1 MFSSYCLLECF
12 QSSSILLQMTIFF
25 TVIYSYYIYEMLHI
39 HNVFEFIHWLTL
51 MVIGVLDTVKNTLR
65 KIRGESYLW
74 FTDLISNFGSFCLS
88 IFWRSLFILQR
99 GLLDHMDHEVV
110 ASCFE
115 RKYTLFTAKAT
126 AKIIQGFSFRQ
137 VLTSISYFAFLI
149 IAILIGVR

>member
-1 MFSSYCLLECF
+1 MFSSYCLLKCF

-25 TVIYSYYIYEMLHI
+25 TVIYSYYIYEMLRI
-39 HNVFEFIHWLTL
+39 LNAFEFIHWLTL
-51 MVIGVLDTVKNTLR
+51 IVIGVLDTVKNTLR
-65 KIRGESYLW
+65 KIRGESDLW

-88 IFWRSLFILQR
+88 IFWLSLFILQR

-110 ASCFE
+110 ASHFE
-115 RKYTLFTAKAT
+115 RKSTLFTAKAT
-126 AKIIQGFSFRQ
+126 TKIIQGFSFRQ

>member
-25 TVIYSYYIYEMLHI
+25 TVIYSCYIYEMLHI
-39 HNVFEFIHWLTL
+39 HNAFEFIHWLTL
-51 MVIGVLDTVKNTLR
+51 MVIGVLDTVKKTLR
-65 KIRGESYLW
+65 KIRGESYLR

-88 IFWRSLFILQR
+88 IFWLSLFILQR

-110 ASCFE
+110 ASRFE
-115 RKYTLFTAKAT
+115 RKSTLFTAKAT
-126 AKIIQGFSFRQ
+126 TKIIQGFSFHQ